1 VSRKAITLALL
12 TALATAA
19 AGCGV
24 AEQGRAPVVV
34 RVDELAAS
42 SGAGSSQSFGGY
54 LHSDVQTMVKVNNV
68 DVPTRYSD
76 SGRVTLS
83 IVLRDPGAPGVA
95 NTPSELNTVTITHY
109 RVVYRRT
116 DGRNVQGVDVPWAF
130 DSGMTI
136 TVPISSS
143 VQQTFD
149 LVRVSAKFEAP
160 LAALV
165 VNGQALDM
173 IADVTF
179 YGKDMHHNDIA
190 VTGSIGITFANFG
203 DSTN

>member
-1 VSRKAITLALL
+1 VSRNVITLAML
-12 TALATAA
+12 TALIAAA

-34 RVDELAAS
+34 RIDSLDAS
-42 SGAGSSQSFGGY
+42 SGAGSQSFGGY
-54 LHSDVQTMVKVNNV
+54 LHSDVQTVVKVNNV
-68 DVPTRYSD
+68 DVPTRFSD
-76 SGRVTLS
+76 SGRVALS
-83 IVLRDPGAPGVA
+83 VVLRDPGAPGVA

-116 DGRNVQGVDVPWAF
+116 DGRNVQGVDVPYAF
-130 DSGMTI
+130 DSGMTVSI
-136 TVPISSS
+136 PPSAS

-160 LAALV
+160 LAALT
-165 VNGQALDM
+165 VNGQALDV

-179 YGKDMHHNDIA
+179 YGKDMHNNDVA
-190 VTGSIGITFANFG
+190 ATGSIGITFANYG
-203 DSTN
+203 DSSS